1 VFGLNLNGLKNP
13 KSETD
18 LFNKRVENLNPN
30 RLKLKGV
37 DLNPTR
43 LYKQIKRV
51 RFELPIYLLIYLIA
65 MTFNAK

>member
-1 VFGLNLNGLKNP
+1 MFALNLNGLENRKP
-13 KSETD
+13 EPD

-30 RLKLKGV
+30 RLKLKWV

-43 LYKQIKRV
+43 LQKQVKRI
-51 RFELPIYLLIYLIA
+51 RFGLPIYQPTYLIT